1 VCILRHSLKAV
12 LELHYKNRR
21 EILNAFIES
30 PRSFVWVADIVE
42 KGIEI
47 DDKFLFHIQIL
58 EDQHFVECLDKKSEI
73 GYEISLGGQFE
84 WKSRPLRLT
93 ASGHEFTEAINR
105 PEIWEILKAEFKDA
119 SLSTLKS
126 TATSL
131 LLAFAKK
138 QVNKYLEL

>member
-1 VCILRHSLKAV
+1 MKIDQEYL
-12 LELHYKNRR
+12 R

>member
-1 VCILRHSLKAV
+1 MKIDQEYL
-12 LELHYKNRR
+12 R

-30 PRSFVWVADIVE
+30 PRSFVWVADIVD

-73 GYEISLGGQFE
+73 GYEITLGGHFE

-105 PEIWEILKAEFKDA
+105 PEIWEILKVEFKDA

-131 LLAFAKK
+131 LVAFAKK

>member
-1 VCILRHSLKAV
+1 MKIDQDYL
-12 LELHYKNRR
+12 R
-21 EILNAFIES
+21 EILNTFTES
-30 PRSFVWVADIVE
+30 ARSFIWLDDLIR

-58 EDQHFVECLDKKSEI
+58 EDQRFVECLDKRSDI
-73 GYEISLGGQFE
+73 GYEITLGGNFE

-105 PEIWEILKAEFKDA
+105 PEIWDILKQEFKDA

-126 TATSL
+126 AATSL

>member
-1 VCILRHSLKAV
+1 MQIDQDYL
-12 LELHYKNRR
+12 R
-21 EILNAFIES
+21 EILNTFTQS
-30 PRSFVWVADIVE
+30 TRSFIWLEDLTR

-58 EDQHFVECLDKKSEI
+58 EDQQFVECLDKRSDI
-73 GYEISLGGQFE
+73 GYEITLGGNFE

-105 PEIWEILKAEFKDA
+105 PEIWDVLKQEFKDA
-119 SLSTLKS
+119 SLSTLRS
-126 TATSL
+126 AATSL

-138 QVNKYLEL
+138 QVNKYLEF

>member
-1 VCILRHSLKAV
+1 MKIDQEYL
-12 LELHYKNRR
+12 R

-30 PRSFVWVADIVE
+30 PRSFVWVADILD

-58 EDQHFVECLDKKSEI
+58 EDQHFVECLDKKSDI
-73 GYEISLGGQFE
+73 GYEITLGGQFE